1 MASSYRRVEV
11 VRSVK
16 AYHETDPEAA
26 YWARFRGDFHS
37 QQPSSVTTL
46 DWSAAAPHDLAVTA
60 STRVAVLDSRTLE
73 TRHLITKFRSAA
85 LSGRFRSDGR
95 LLCAG
100 DEEGAVRVFDAQS
113 RAELRVLRGHSA
125 AVRSVRFAADRVQL
139 VSGSDDT
146 AVRAWD
152 LATGACVRC
161 YAHAHREQIR
171 SVEGSPAT
179 AGLWASASYDGTVR
193 LWDLRAPAAEPALTL
208 THDAPVEAALFF
220 PNGNA
225 LVSAAGNA
233 LFVWD
238 LLGGGRVLAK
248 ISNHQKAVTVLA
260 LDADGTRI
268 LSGGVD
274 RLVKVYDVQSYRVLH
289 TMSHH
294 APVLSLAM
302 SPDGQRLALGASDG
316 DLCVMTRV
324 SGSGDDDDDGDTG
337 AGAGSDSD
345 SDTDAGSSSSSS
357 FRAAA
362 RGAGTLRYLL
372 RGEGTGSASA
382 ADELARAEAEAE
394 EAARAARQMPQYDR
408 MLRKFQYK
416 AALDAALETTQPGV
430 VVGLL
435 QELIHRGGLQ
445 IALAG
450 RDETTLEPLLVF
462 LVNYCTA
469 PQYTAFLT
477 TVCTA
482 VINMYASTLGRSVRI
497 DELFFKLQTRL
508 HREIDLQNQLLRLMG
523 ALDMIVACAEMPD
536 AETSSDEHDDPTAD
550 AAATTI
556 IDDDDD
562 DGNGDVDMDGE
573 DGEGEG
579 KDAADNE

>member
-11 VRSVK
+11 VQSVK
-16 AYHETDPEAA
+16 AFHETDPEGA

-46 DWSAAAPHDLAVTA
+46 DWSPAAPHDLAVTA
-60 STRVAVLDSRTLE
+60 STRVAVLDARTLE

-85 LSGRFRSDGR
+85 LSGRFRADGR

-100 DEEGAVRVFDAQS
+100 DEAGVVRVFDARS
-113 RAELRVLRGHSA
+113 RAELRVLRGHGA

-139 VSGSDDT
+139 VSGGDDG

-161 YAHAHREQIR
+161 YAAAHREQVR

-225 LVSAAGNA
+225 LVSAAGSA

-238 LLGGGRVLAK
+238 LLGGGRVLAQVR
-248 ISNHQKAVTVLA
+248 NHQKAVTALA
-260 LDADGTRI
+260 LDPDGTRI

-302 SPDGQRLALGASDG
+302 SPDRQRLALGAADG

-324 SGSGDDDDDGDTG
+324 PDPDDDDYVEGAASSSGPDGDEYSHNKG
-337 AGAGSDSD
+337 GLGS
-345 SDTDAGSSSSSS
+345 
-357 FRAAA
+357 
-362 RGAGTLRYLL
+362 GTASLRSLL
-372 RGEGTGSASA
+372 RGGGTAGSTTTGSTPAEA
-382 ADELARAEAEAE
+382 EERARAEAEAT
-394 EAARAARQMPQYDR
+394 ARAARQMPQYDR

-435 QELIHRGGLQ
+435 QELIHRGGLL

-482 VINMYASTLGRSVRI
+482 VINMYASTLGRSVRV

-508 HREIDLQNQLLRLMG
+508 HREIDLQNELLRLMG
-523 ALDMIVACAEMPD
+523 ALDMIVAAAEM
-536 AETSSDEHDDPTAD
+536 PTAD
-550 AAATTI
+550 AAADEPDDPATAPI
-556 IDDDDD
+556 VDLEIDDDVPMD
-562 DGNGDVDMDGE
+562 DGEKEDDGE
-573 DGEGEG
+573 
-579 KDAADNE
+579 KDTKGDDASSDE

>member
-100 DEEGAVRVFDAQS
+100 DEEGVVRVFDAQS

-193 LWDLRAPAAEPALTL
+193 LWDLRAPAADPALTL

-248 ISNHQKAVTVLA
+248 ISNHQKAVTALA
-260 LDADGTRI
+260 LDPDGTRI

-324 SGSGDDDDDGDTG
+324 SDSDDDDSGNSADTDSDDDDGTSMG
-337 AGAGSDSD
+337 AL
-345 SDTDAGSSSSSS
+345 
-357 FRAAA
+357 RAAA

-372 RGEGTGSASA
+372 RGAGTTGTSA
-382 ADELARAEAEAE
+382 AEERARAEAD

-435 QELIHRGGLQ
+435 QELIHRGGLK

-482 VINMYASTLGRSVRI
+482 VIDMYASTLGRSVRI

-536 AETSSDEHDDPTAD
+536 AETSSDEPDDLAAAA

-556 IDDDDD
+556 IDDESDGENMD
-562 DGNGDVDMDGE
+562 DGS
-573 DGEGEG
+573 
-579 KDAADNE
+579 DAADNE